1 MGEARIALVHGGSC
15 SCPCRSHAAGSVGRW
30 PSVVSALR
38 TILLGASS
46 RVRGSA
52 VECGECGSRTRP
64 PGRAAGPPRR
74 RCRSSRCGSAGGVPR
89 VCGVCAMPRVPL
101 RCRVGRWAVPGGEL
115 MGLTNIY
122 YSSCSPPRVGLLPP
136 RPPPGNQ
143 KHRERARGE
152 DQNVPARWLGWQ
164 G

>member
-52 VECGECGSRTRP
+52 AECGECGSRTRP
-64 PGRAAGPPRR
+64 PGRAAGPPTRR
-74 RCRSSRCGSAGGVPR
+74 RRRRLVAVRGAAQPACRPCLLVHVRLRLLSPAVLGSLACSGESD
-89 VCGVCAMPRVPL
+89 
-101 RCRVGRWAVPGGEL
+101 GRWGA
-115 MGLTNIY
+115 
-122 YSSCSPPRVGLLPP
+122 PRDSRGAPVSLSFRRVKLWC
-136 RPPPGNQ
+136 
-143 KHRERARGE
+143 HSAARA
-152 DQNVPARWLGWQ
+152 P
-164 G
+164 